1 MFPHNHL
8 WAEKMKTTATILFV
22 GAVLLGVAS
31 ARAFEAHDDGDG
43 APYVPAESWIGI
55 NGGTHFTE
63 WEIRTNTTGG
73 AYSSD
78 FRDGSAAG
86 GDNEGDFTLG
96 APEGEVVVGRDL
108 VDGGNPVALGNGEFS
123 AYSWFTPGSENV
135 FLGFALYD
143 ADHGE
148 LLRWGVT
155 EDGVGYSCA
164 DGSYQPLDNASF
176 LGFYE
181 YTLRWMADA
190 NGLQFT
196 LSGFELGLDGHKIET
211 DWNAMFHVDGNSVG
225 GIAVIARNGSMSF
238 DQLSVTGNPE
248 VPEPGTLGL
257 LAVGLAGLAGG
268 RRRG

>member
-1 MFPHNHL
+1 
-8 WAEKMKTTATILFV
+8 MKTTATILFV

-55 NGGTHFTE
+55 NGGTHFTA
-63 WEIRTNTTGG
+63 WTIRSDTTDG
-73 AYSSD
+73 SFSCD

-108 VDGGNPVALGNGEFS
+108 VDGGNPVDLESGEFS
-123 AYSWFTPGSENV
+123 AYSWFNPGRENV

-143 ADHGE
+143 ADDGE

-155 EDGVGYSCA
+155 ENGVGYST
-164 DGSYQPLDNASF
+164 DGGYHPLDDGYSSW
-176 LGFYE
+176 GFYE
-181 YTLRWMADA
+181 YTLRWMTGA
-190 NGLQFT
+190 NGLEFT
-196 LSGFELGLDGHKIET
+196 LTGFELGLDGNKTAT
-211 DWNAMFHVDGNSVG
+211 DWNAMFNVDGHSVG
-225 GIAVIARNGSMSF
+225 GIAVIAKNGAMSF
-238 DQLSVTGNPE
+238 DQLSVKGDTE

-257 LAVGLAGLAGG
+257 LAVGLAGLAGW
-268 RRRG
+268 RKRG